1 MKPQKTSKL
10 KKLALPAHANAYMF
24 DESVND
30 YGTIKDRRN
39 KVIIE
44 EAQRLHVDKLVLI
57 TSGNSG
63 YSLAKMAQGTGI
75 KVVCVVNRGLDES
88 IKNLLNGVAYQV
100 IEINLDQKILR
111 PEELITI
118 ARETDEEVI
127 WDVTNGYEDAYISII
142 KEIASELKPDYIACP
157 IGSGGIFIGL
167 IEGARHYLP
176 KTKIIGVGTHEAY
189 QSYAD
194 KLSTPWTPYA
204 RAIENAVKDGH
215 LVYRL
220 SENEIKNVYKK
231 YKNYGNF
238 EPSSA
243 IVFGVLDMYS
253 FKPSESIVLI
263 NSGRLAV

>member
-1 MKPQKTSKL
+1 MAQKNRLSKL
-10 KKLALPAHANAYMF
+10 PLPGFPNAYLY
-24 DESVND
+24 DESIND

-39 KVIIE
+39 RVIIE
-44 EAQRLHVDKLVLI
+44 EARRLHVDKLVLI

-75 KVVCVVNRGLDES
+75 KVVCVVSRRLEES
-88 IKNLLNGVAYQV
+88 IKEALRAVAYQV
-100 IEINLDQKILR
+100 IELNLDQKILR

-142 KEIASELKPDYIACP
+142 KEIAHELQPDYIVCP

-167 IEGARHYLP
+167 VEGVTHYLP
-176 KTKIIGVGTHEAY
+176 KTRVIGIGTKEAY

-194 KLSTPWTPYA
+194 KLSTPWTPYT
-204 RAIENAVKDGH
+204 RAMENAVKDGH
-215 LVYRL
+215 LLHRFP
-220 SENEIKNVYKK
+220 EEQIKRIYKQ
-231 YKNYGNF
+231 YKNYSEF

-243 IVFGVLDMYS
+243 IVFGVLDLEVL
-253 FKPSESIVLI
+253 KPTDTVVLV
-263 NSGRLAV
+263 NSGKLRH

>member
-1 MKPQKTSKL
+1 MTPRSRL
-10 KKLALPAHANAYMF
+10 KKMPLSRHANTYLF
-24 DESVND
+24 DESDNE

-63 YSLAKMAQGTGI
+63 YSLAKMARGTGI
-75 KVVCVVNRGLDES
+75 KIVCVVSRRLDES
-88 IKNLLNGVAYQV
+88 IKDLLKEVAYHV

-127 WDVTNGYEDAYISII
+127 WDVTNGYEDAYVSLI
-142 KEIASELKPDYIACP
+142 KEIAKEVKPDYIVCP
-157 IGSGGIFIGL
+157 VGSGGIFIGL

-176 KTKIIGVGTHEAY
+176 NTKIIGMGTHEAY

-194 KLSTPWTPYA
+194 KLSTPWTPYT
-204 RAIENAVKDGH
+204 RAIENAVKEGH
-215 LVYRL
+215 IVYRL
-220 SENEIKNVYKK
+220 SENEIKNVHQK

-243 IVFGVLDMYS
+243 IVFGVFDMYA
-253 FKPSESIVLI
+253 FKPSESVVLI

>member
-1 MKPQKTSKL
+1 MTPKNKLRKITFPRTSNTYL
-10 KKLALPAHANAYMF
+10 F
-24 DESVND
+24 DESDNE

-39 KVIIE
+39 HVIIE

-63 YSLAKMAQGTGI
+63 YSLAKMAKGTGL
-75 KVVCVVNRGLDES
+75 KVVCVVSRRLDER
-88 IKNLLNGVAYQV
+88 IKKLLNEVAYQV

-127 WDVTNGYEDAYISII
+127 WDVTNGYEDAYVSII
-142 KEIASELKPDYIACP
+142 KEIARDLKPDYIVCP

-167 IEGARHYLP
+167 IEGVRHHLP
-176 KTKIIGVGTHEAY
+176 KVKVIGVGTHDAF

-204 RAIENAVKDGH
+204 RAMENAVKEGH
-215 LVYRL
+215 YIYRL
-220 SENEIKNVYKK
+220 SENQIKNAFKK
-231 YKNYGNF
+231 FKNYGNF
-238 EPSSA
+238 EPSSTV
-243 IVFGVLDMYS
+243 VFGALDVYP
-253 FKPSESIVLI
+253 FKPDDVVVLI
-263 NSGRLAV
+263 NSGRLSTQA

>member
-1 MKPQKTSKL
+1 MTPKNRL
-10 KKLALPAHANAYMF
+10 KKLSFSQHANTYLF
-24 DESVND
+24 DESENE

-63 YSLAKMAQGTGI
+63 YSLAKMAQGSGI
-75 KVVCVVNRGLDES
+75 KVVCVVSRRLDEF
-88 IKNLLNGVAYQV
+88 IKNILKEVSYQV
-100 IEINLDQKILR
+100 LEINLDQKILR

-142 KEIASELKPDYIACP
+142 KEIAGELKPDYIVCP

-167 IEGARHYLP
+167 VEGARHFLL
-176 KTKIIGVGTHEAY
+176 KTKIIGIGTNEAY

-220 SENEIKNVYKK
+220 SESDIKEIYKK

-243 IVFGVLDMYS
+243 IIFGVFDMHS
-253 FKPSESIVLI
+253 FKSSDSVILI
-263 NSGRLAV
+263 NSGRLVV